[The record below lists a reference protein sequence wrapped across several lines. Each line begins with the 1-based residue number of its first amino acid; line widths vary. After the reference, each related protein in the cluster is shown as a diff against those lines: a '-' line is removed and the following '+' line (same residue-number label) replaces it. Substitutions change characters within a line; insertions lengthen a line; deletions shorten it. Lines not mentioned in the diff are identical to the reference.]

1 VIQAKFAVY
10 IAVLDTEV
18 MKNRSETRGR
28 KDGIDELNENERYRL
43 WGVLK

>member
-1 VIQAKFAVY
+1 
-10 IAVLDTEV
+10 

-28 KDGIDELNENERYRL
+28 KDGIDELNENERYRS